1 MSTTFQIRGAGAAAP
16 VFIADHNETLLQAGL
31 RQAAPLD
38 YLCGSGGCGSCEARL
53 LQGTVCLAAEEGS
66 PLVVGQE
73 GEAAP
78 RVLLC
83 QSRPRT
89 DCVLQLRLAAALP
102 QAATPSQLPATLSDI
117 RPLGG
122 DLYQVTLALPRTL
135 PYLAGQYL
143 MVQAPGLPGQ
153 RAYSIAGV
161 DPDTGRVRLIVAQ
174 RGEGCFSR
182 WLTDPAHVGQAL
194 LAFGPMGRA
203 SLAPRPEQ
211 DMVVIAGGS
220 GISVGLAALQWAAS
234 ERFLARRRM
243 WLFWGVR
250 DAGQVAA
257 LTDELAARQ
266 RGQAGLHIAVCSD
279 AAPPAQALGVACEQ
293 GYPVDRLTAREDI
306 DWTAAAVYVTGPP
319 AMVAHTLRTLLTQ
332 TDIEPDA
339 ISSDNFY

>member
-1 MSTTFQIRGAGAAAP
+1 MSTPFQIRGAGAAAP
-16 VFIADHNETLLQAGL
+16 AFLAAENETLLQAGL

-53 LQGTVCLAAEEGS
+53 LQGTVCLAGEPGS
-66 PLVVGQE
+66 PLVVGDE

-83 QSRPRT
+83 QSQPRA
-89 DCVLQLRLAAALP
+89 DCVLELRLAEALP
-102 QAATPSQLPATLSDI
+102 QAVTPAPWPATLTEI

-122 DLYQVTLALPRTL
+122 DLYQVTLALPHPL
-135 PYLAGQYL
+135 SYLAGQYL

-153 RAYSIAGV
+153 RAYSIAGAEAGS
-161 DPDTGRVRLIVAQ
+161 GRVRLIVAQ
-174 RGEGCFSR
+174 RGEGRFSR
-182 WLTDPAHVGQAL
+182 WLTDPAHVGQRL

-203 SLAPRPEQ
+203 SVAPQPDQ

-220 GISVGLAALQWAAS
+220 GISVGLAALRWAAT
-234 ERFLARRRM
+234 ERFLARRRL

-257 LTDELAARQ
+257 LTDELAEHQ

-279 AAPPAQALGVACEQ
+279 AAPPRHAIGVACEQ
-293 GYPVDRLTAREDI
+293 GYPVDRLMAREDI
-306 DWTAAAVYVTGPP
+306 DWAAAAVYVTGPP
-319 AMVAHTLRTLLTQ
+319 AMVAHTLRTLLME
-332 TDIEPDA
+332 TDIEPGA